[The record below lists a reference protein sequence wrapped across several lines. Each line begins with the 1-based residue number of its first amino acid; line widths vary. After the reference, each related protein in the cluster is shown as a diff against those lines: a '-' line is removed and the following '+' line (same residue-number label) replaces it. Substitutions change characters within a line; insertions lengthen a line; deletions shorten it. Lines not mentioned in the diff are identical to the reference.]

1 MTTLSAAVLL
11 FLVMDP
17 VGNTPVFISLL
28 SSTEPRRARAVV
40 IRELLIALGV
50 LIAFLFFG
58 HYLLQVLQVTEPA
71 LGISGGLIL
80 FLIALKMIF
89 ADVHEMFGRAPDG
102 EPFIVPLAVPLIAGP
117 SAMATVL
124 LLMAREPARWA
135 DWLLAISCAW
145 LSTATILY
153 FASWFDHVLGKRGT
167 IAVQRLS
174 GMLLTTVA
182 VQMFLNGIRQF
193 FSLA

>member
-28 SSTEPRRARAVV
+28 SSIEPRRARAVV

-50 LIAFLFFG
+50 LIA
-58 HYLLQVLQVTEPA
+58 
-71 LGISGGLIL
+71 
-80 FLIALKMIF
+80 
-89 ADVHEMFGRAPDG
+89 D
-102 EPFIVPLAVPLIAGP
+102 
-117 SAMATVL
+117 
-124 LLMAREPARWA
+124 
-135 DWLLAISCAW
+135 
-145 LSTATILY
+145 
-153 FASWFDHVLGKRGT
+153 ASWFDHILGKRGT